1 MAQSAKS
8 HALKTQ
14 PLDIEFT
21 GSQCAKCKNIVF
33 PRKRVCPRCL
43 TDGMEEVKLPREG
56 KVFSLAT
63 LHNGSPDDFIIP
75 YTNGYVE
82 LPNGLRVFGL
92 IEEGEH
98 GEMAEVGTS
107 VSLSEIRKNER
118 GQLLYIFR
126 PSGKKEARK

>member
-1 MAQSAKS
+1 MAQSTKS

-21 GSQCAKCKNIVF
+21 GSQCTKCKNIVF
-33 PRKRVCPRCL
+33 PRKHVCPRCL
-43 TDGMEEVKLPREG
+43 ADDMKEVKLPREG

-63 LHNGSPDDFIIP
+63 LNNGSPDDFIIP

-82 LPNGLRVFGL
+82 LSNGLRIFGL

-98 GEMAEVGTS
+98 GEMAETGTS
-107 VSLSEIRKNER
+107 VSLFEIRKNMS

-126 PSGKKEARK
+126 TSSKKEAKK